1 MNTVIRKA
9 ASAESDS
16 IASLIFLAM
25 EDIVYYFIG
34 EGSRDNAIQFLISL
48 IRETNNQYSFE
59 NCWVIEA
66 DNKIVAAALVYNGA
80 DLDALRKPVLEKI
93 KLEYNRDLNLENE
106 TEPGE
111 YYIDCIGV
119 DPAHQG
125 KGMGSKI
132 IAFLIEEFVG
142 KQNETLGLLVD
153 KNNPGAKRL
162 YLKSGFAIVGE
173 KKLAGKEMEH
183 LQFRKQLPLT

>member
-1 MNTVIRKA
+1 MNMVIRKA
-9 ASAESDS
+9 ISAESDS
-16 IASLIFLAM
+16 IAPLIFLAM

-34 EGSRDNAIQFLISL
+34 ERVRDNAIQLLSSL

-59 NCWVIEA
+59 NCWVIET
-66 DNKIVAAALVYNGA
+66 DNQIVAAAIVYNGA
-80 DLDALRKPVLEKI
+80 DLAALRAPVLAKI
-93 KLEYNRDLNLENE
+93 KQVYNRNLNLENE

-125 KGMGSKI
+125 KGLGSKI
-132 IAFLIEEFVG
+132 IAFLVQEFVG
-142 KQNETLGLLVD
+142 EQNEILGLLVD

-183 LQFRKQLPLT
+183 LQISKQL

>member
-9 ASAESDS
+9 TSAESDS

-34 EGSRDNAIQFLISL
+34 ERGRDNAIQFLSSL

-132 IAFLIEEFVG
+132 IVFLIEEFVG

-183 LQFRKQLPLT
+183 LQIRKQLPLT